1 MKVNEYVK
9 KYTSGER
16 VHFFSKAGVTG
27 ELIEVLEEIL
37 KLNRKGIKEEWE
49 DLLHFLQLW
58 MYWRLGIN
66 QEIWKCTSN
75 SVNKFI
81 ARVKVWKKLY
91 TYCNLSE
98 DISGFAGNYNRKQK
112 VINHLGKFGINE
124 QKAIEAYNR
133 IVV

>member
-49 DLLHFLQLW
+49 DLLHFLQL
-58 MYWRLGIN
+58 
-66 QEIWKCTSN
+66 
-75 SVNKFI
+75 
-81 ARVKVWKKLY
+81 
-91 TYCNLSE
+91 
-98 DISGFAGNYNRKQK
+98 
-112 VINHLGKFGINE
+112 
-124 QKAIEAYNR
+124 
-133 IVV
+133 

>member
-1 MKVNEYVK
+1 MKVSEYIK

-16 VHFFSKAGVTG
+16 VHFFSKSGVTG

-37 KLNRKGIKEEWE
+37 KWNVKGIKEEWE

-58 MYWRLGIN
+58 MYWRLGLN
-66 QEIWKCTSN
+66 QEIWECTSH

-81 ARVKVWKKLY
+81 SRVEVWKKLY
-91 TYCNLSE
+91 KYCNLSE

-112 VINHLGKFGINE
+112 VINHLGKFGISEN
-124 QKAIEAYNR
+124 KAIEAYNS
-133 IVV
+133 IVE